1 MAVNAPGKE
10 SPLERLSRDT
20 TINGIKFSKGRW
32 IVYCHDLGRTSD
44 DADRRTF
51 VLDATVRAVEARML
65 RVVGVKLEN
74 TRAAPTETGALPIR
88 GAAIAGLAGRELT
101 LTEQAAT
108 DIIKNCDG

>member
-1 MAVNAPGKE
+1 
-10 SPLERLSRDT
+10 
-20 TINGIKFSKGRW
+20 
-32 IVYCHDLGRTSD
+32 
-44 DADRRTF
+44 
-51 VLDATVRAVEARML
+51 ML

-74 TRAAPTETGALPIR
+74 AAPTSETGALPMT